1 MDLNKNEIRTP
12 LQAFEIVEPVQ
23 KAKWKMPELS
33 IIDVIIVTSVAILI
47 ALMAFTVPSLIDNAK
62 NISTK
67 NNETQLIPSST
78 RE

>member
-78 RE
+78 SE

>member
-12 LQAFEIVEPVQ
+12 LQAFETVEPVQ

-47 ALMAFTVPSLIDNAK
+47 ALMAFTVPSLIANATD
-62 NISTK
+62 ISTK
-67 NNETQLIPSST
+67 NNETQLIPNST
-78 RE
+78 SE

>member
-12 LQAFEIVEPVQ
+12 LQAFETVEPVQ

-78 RE
+78 SE